1 MLINRIYRKLPN
13 FLHFN
18 TSMKIKNFTETDVE
32 FDHITRLYNL
42 VSHDDKEHVD
52 DMKEGWAVIDR
63 SLQRDRLLLYDG
75 DNVLGYLGYAQG
87 RDENHRNCYFNIF
100 LDPQYNGNGYRQILY
115 DRMREEIKTFDCNK
129 LYADLYE
136 HPNYEEY
143 KKFLLKNKFSI
154 GLKIREYSLW
164 THPGLFSMILVS
176 MDFEALNGN
185 SRVQDAS
192 HRVLALAHE
201 MGGSM
206 EYVHGVGTKL
216 SYLMEEEMGSG
227 LEFLRTIK
235 ETIDPNNIMN
245 PGKMGL

>member
-1 MLINRIYRKLPN
+1 MQEMFALGLCPALIDLSEEIPHLDHSGFTKESPTTNIIMYMVFEGYAEEVQSQVARALDICRVAGGKDIGDKYTREYWDTRHDSAYQYRKR
-13 FLHFN
+13 FLE
-18 TSMKIKNFTETDVE
+18 TSTISDANPPSSRSVAYPHVAIPPSKVMKYREMCDDICFKLGVK
-32 FDHITRLYNL
+32 IT
-42 VSHDDKEHVD
+42 
-52 DMKEGWAVIDR
+52 
-63 SLQRDRLLLYDG
+63 
-75 DNVLGYLGYAQG
+75 
-87 RDENHRNCYFNIF
+87 
-100 LDPQYNGNGYRQILY
+100 
-115 DRMREEIKTFDCNK
+115 
-129 LYADLYE
+129 
-136 HPNYEEY
+136 
-143 KKFLLKNKFSI
+143 
-154 GLKIREYSLW
+154 EYSLW